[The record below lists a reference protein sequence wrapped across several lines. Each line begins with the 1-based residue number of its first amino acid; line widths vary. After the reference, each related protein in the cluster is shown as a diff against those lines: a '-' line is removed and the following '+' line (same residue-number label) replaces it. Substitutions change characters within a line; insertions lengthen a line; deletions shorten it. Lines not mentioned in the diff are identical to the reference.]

1 MKTRPRDIAWGGA
14 AALIMFVVFVAAIS
28 LVTQRGDPIK
38 LLVGIV
44 PGTFLAV
51 GCWRR
56 TKWGAPEDGLRAWQE
71 RRATGEL
78 SDD

>member
-1 MKTRPRDIAWGGA
+1 MKTRPRDIVWGA
-14 AALIMFVVFVAAIS
+14 AAGLLMFANFVGAIS

-44 PGTFLAV
+44 PATLLAV

-71 RRATGEL
+71 RKATGHVTE
-78 SDD
+78 D